1 MRRSRESW
9 LALVALLVVVSALLA
24 PAVQGEPLETV
35 RGTGC
40 YTYGDEE
47 TPDKARRTAQA
58 LARREAVESYRVFVQ
73 AATTVKNHVTQ
84 EDLVH
89 SASAAVLR
97 DVQIE
102 KEEEQG
108 RRICLTITAKVSPA
122 EVEELLRQKVKAK
135 EMAEAAQAPLL
146 PGRPSFAVRVWTNKP
161 DGRFLEGERL
171 IVSVQSERDGY
182 LKLDYY
188 VADGNVVHLVPNI
201 HRGDA
206 FIRAGQ
212 VYTFGG
218 GDRETFIIQKP
229 FGAEAIKVIVST
241 QPFDAALTASRNVDD
256 GRRYLD
262 GLAST
267 TRDLKVTGR
276 TPQWAEASVGL
287 TTASRAANELTC
299 TLAQARGVTVLGK
312 CVQ

>member
-1 MRRSRESW
+1 MRRSGVSW
-9 LALVALLVVVSALLA
+9 LALVGLPVVLLVSPA
-24 PAVQGEPLETV
+24 PPAQGEPLDQV

-47 TPDKARRTAQA
+47 TPDKARRTALA
-58 LARREAVESYRVFVQ
+58 LAQRQAVESYRVFVQ

-97 DVQIE
+97 AVQIE

-146 PGRPSFAVRVWTNKP
+146 PGRPSFAVRVWTSKP
-161 DGRFLEGERL
+161 DGRFLEGDRL

-188 VADGNVVHLVPNI
+188 QADGTVVHLVPNV
-201 HRGDA
+201 HRGES
-206 FIRAGQ
+206 FIRAGKT
-212 VYTFGG
+212 YTFGA
-218 GDRETFIIQKP
+218 GDQETFIIQGP
-229 FGAEAIKVIVST
+229 FGAEAIKAIVST

-256 GRRYLD
+256 GRRYLE
-262 GLAST
+262 GLAAT
-267 TRDLKVTGR
+267 TRDLTVTGR

-287 TTASRAANELTC
+287 TTASRATNELTC
-299 TLAQARGVTVLGK
+299 TLAQARGAKVLGK
-312 CVQ
+312 CVP